1 MSEANNPPQPT
12 PGGAKPPSTDDAR
25 RRPEGGQKQMGE
37 DDIVDPGPVNDTE
50 RRDGGPRKPGG
61 MEGEG

>member
-12 PGGAKPPSTDDAR
+12 PGGARPPSTDDVR
-25 RRPEGGQKQMGE
+25 RKPEGGQKQMGE

-50 RRDGGPRKPGG
+50 RRDGGRKPGG